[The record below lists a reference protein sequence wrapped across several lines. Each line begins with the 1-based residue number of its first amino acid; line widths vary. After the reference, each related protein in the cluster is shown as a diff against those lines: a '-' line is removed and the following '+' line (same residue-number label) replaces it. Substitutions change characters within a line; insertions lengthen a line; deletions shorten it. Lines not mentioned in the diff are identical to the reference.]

1 MHTFIAIIKIYFLII
16 WINMHIHLLFF
27 SVVSTFDT
35 ISCCC
40 IIHFY
45 IILLS
50 RNATYLQRSVL
61 SDVKTYILY
70 YCSLRLGANLFFN
83 KDLISL
89 NNFNYFTQFNFV
101 FLTQF
106 EWVVCRAS
114 TLHIS
119 DPPPIYSLRVLTT
132 Q

>member
-1 MHTFIAIIKIYFLII
+1 MSK
-16 WINMHIHLLFF
+16 
-27 SVVSTFDT
+27 
-35 ISCCC
+35 
-40 IIHFY
+40 
-45 IILLS
+45 
-50 RNATYLQRSVL
+50 NATYLQRSVL

-70 YCSLRLGANLFFN
+70 YCSLRLGCQPFSN

-89 NNFNYFTQFNFV
+89 NNFNYLTQLNFV

-106 EWVVCRAS
+106 QWVVCRAS

-119 DPPPIYSLRVLTT
+119 DPPPIYSLRVLAT

>member
-1 MHTFIAIIKIYFLII
+1 
-16 WINMHIHLLFF
+16 MHIHYYFSLWYQLLILFL
-27 SVVSTFDT
+27 
-35 ISCCC
+35 CCC
-40 IIHFY
+40 IIDFY

-50 RNATYLQRSVL
+50 KNATYLQRSVL
-61 SDVKTYILY
+61 RYVKSYILY
-70 YCSLRLGANLFFN
+70 YCSLRLGAILFLSN

-89 NNFNYFTQFNFV
+89 NNFNYFTQFNLV

-119 DPPPIYSLRVLTT
+119 DPPPIYSFRGLAT